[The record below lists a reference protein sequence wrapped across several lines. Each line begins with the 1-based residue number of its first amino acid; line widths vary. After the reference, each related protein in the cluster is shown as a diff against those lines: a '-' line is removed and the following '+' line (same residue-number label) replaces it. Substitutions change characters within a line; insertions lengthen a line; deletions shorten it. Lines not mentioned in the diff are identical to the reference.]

1 MRKLLV
7 KVVLIRF
14 VLVRFVNDSC
24 VNKVSEVCAN
34 ERVVLVMFA
43 PLRNVLTSVV
53 LQKVVLIKVV
63 SFFFSLIV
71 KLLYVNAN
79 VQRFF

>member
-1 MRKLLV
+1 MLMRKLLV

-34 ERVVLVMFA
+34 KRVVLVMFA

-53 LQKVVLIKVV
+53 LMKVVLIKVV
-63 SFFFSLIV
+63 SFFFQF
-71 KLLYVNAN
+71 NC
-79 VQRFF
+79 

>member
-1 MRKLLV
+1 M

-53 LQKVVLIKVV
+53 LKKVVLIKVV
-63 SFFFSLIV
+63 SFFFQF
-71 KLLYVNAN
+71 NC
-79 VQRFF
+79 